1 MLFPNAVNMQSVQ
14 PTVFAA
20 VERALQWSSPWY
32 WVVVAIPLF
41 TVSVLHPVPW
51 RLRTNDPTFLDL
63 VTFLARR
70 ISVYALELLVVLIP
84 LIGLFLFV
92 ISAGM
97 PFGEAVSSYGRW
109 LAGRLGQYWPFVAGA
124 IAYGLVLRFVW
135 DRYISPRLSA
145 YWRSVRV
152 TQETDKLVDAREE
165 VVTLKAKDFEPE
177 KYFAD
182 GKIFYGLDEHDQPIY
197 FDLKEFFTTHHAI
210 LGPTSY
216 GKGIVLQ
223 GVFKQCIRF
232 GFGVFYI
239 DPKGDDYL
247 PYLLQNEA
255 QATGR
260 RFVYLDLNPGGKGVW
275 HPFLGGDFRQRR
287 TRIVRAFNLDSAG
300 TDADVYKAKERALL
314 DDALENT
321 DGTIKSLLA
330 YVKDHGN
337 AGDRDL
343 STLRDSLREWSRV
356 DTFAQPA
363 KRKGHSIEAC
373 LLNNA
378 VVYVRG
384 DLADPV
390 VKAATK
396 AYIAELTAEIK
407 RLLPKRPAH
416 VTLGID
422 ELKFLACAEINDAL
436 ATIRQNR
443 CNMLLA
449 AQSIANLEAP
459 DDKRLDGKA
468 LAREFEVNTPIKFVY
483 RAADERTAEWAEKLS
498 ASQWLNV
505 VQRETTKTNVH
516 GGEQWEGNRMVGKLE
531 QPIVSQSTLL
541 SLPARIAIA
550 YMPGR
555 NASKLYTC
563 HAHIDRSVA
572 SWITPAAPAAAAEST
587 ESAE

>member
-70 ISVYALELLVVLIP
+70 ISVYALELLVVLVP

-97 PFGEAVSSYGRW
+97 PFGEAVSSYGAW
-109 LAGRLGQYWPFVAGA
+109 LAGRLGQYWPIVTGA
-124 IAYGLVLRFVW
+124 IVYGLALRFVW
-135 DRYISPRLSA
+135 DRYVSPRLSN
-145 YWRSVRV
+145 YWRAMRV
-152 TQETDKLVDAREE
+152 TQDADKPVDARDEAG
-165 VVTLKAKDFEPE
+165 TLSAKDFQPE
-177 KYFAD
+177 QFFQRD
-182 GKIFYGLDEHDQPIY
+182 SIFYGLNELGEPIRIALEL
-197 FDLKEFFTTHHAI
+197 FKKIHHAI
-210 LGPTSY
+210 LGPTRY
-216 GKGIVLQ
+216 GKGVVLQ
-223 GVFKQCIRF
+223 AIYKQCIRA
-232 GFGVFYI
+232 GFTVFYI

-255 QATGR
+255 EAAGR

-321 DGTIKSLLA
+321 DGSIKSLFA
-330 YVKDHGN
+330 YVKDHGSP
-337 AGDRDL
+337 GDRDL
-343 STLRDSLREWSRV
+343 STLRDSLREWGRV
-356 DTFAQPA
+356 DTFAQAA

-384 DLADPV
+384 DLDDPV
-390 VKAATK
+390 IKAATK
-396 AYIAELTAEIK
+396 AYIAELCAEIK
-407 RLLPKRPAH
+407 RLQLKRTSH
-416 VTLGID
+416 CTVGID
-422 ELKFLACAEINDAL
+422 ELKFLACAEINGAL
-436 ATIRQNR
+436 AAIAGNDA
-443 CNMLLA
+443 NLLLA
-449 AQSIANLEAP
+449 AQSIANIEAP

-468 LAREFEVNTPIKFVY
+468 LAREFEVNTHIKLVY
-483 RAADERTAEWAEKLS
+483 RAQDERTAEWAENLS
-498 ASQWLNV
+498 GTQWLDIA
-505 VQRETTKTNVH
+505 QRENVKANVH
-516 GGEQWEGNRMVGKLE
+516 GGEQWEGTRTIAKLE
-531 QPIVSQSTLL
+531 QAMISRNTLL
-541 SLPARIAIA
+541 NLPPRVGII
-550 YMPGR
+550 YMPDR
-555 NASKLYTC
+555 NPSKVFTSP
-563 HAHIDRSVA
+563 AKVDRSYA
-572 SWITPAAPAAAAEST
+572 SWEAGAAGTEPAAEAAPAP
-587 ESAE
+587 